1 MSNFNISISDDTVK
15 KEFYKNTERFHVIT
29 CWIGIVLNIFWVASD
44 YLVIPNAFVS
54 FLLFRFSVSASS
66 LILLLFRKQIGVTI
80 YFCMFFLVLGI
91 SIQNSYMWSV
101 MDLDHMHQHTF
112 AYMALFIGAGMLVLW
127 EFYLSIILLVI
138 TIISNVIFYKL
149 NSTLS
154 LEEFLINGGLL
165 TLTVAFFCVF
175 LIRTRYK
182 LTYNGIKSRLE
193 LAFSRDII
201 EKEHEI
207 VISQKEEIEEKNR
220 EILSSIRYAKRIQS
234 ALLPPDEVLDEMFN
248 EYFVYYQ
255 PKDIVSGDF
264 YWVTKVKTT
273 TGTEG
278 DKYVNLIAVADCTG
292 HGVPGAFMSLIGNNF
307 LKQSAKDKAINT
319 PAQAL
324 DFLNVNVIA
333 TLNQS
338 VIDSPVRDGMDI
350 VLVAIDFNKNELQF
364 AGANN
369 PIYIVR
375 NKELIV
381 IKADKHAIGS
391 VSEVVKSFT
400 NNNFK
405 LEKGDNIYLFTD
417 GYADQF
423 GGKDGKKLKY
433 KKFED
438 VLLQNVHLPMKEQ
451 KSILKTVFED
461 WKTGYEQTDDV
472 CVVGIKIS

>member
-1 MSNFNISISDDTVK
+1 MSNFNTSISDETVK
-15 KEFYKNTERFHVIT
+15 QEFYKSTERFHVIA
-29 CWIGIVLNIFWVASD
+29 CWIGIFLDMVWAASD
-44 YLVIPNAFVS
+44 FFVIPHAFVS
-54 FLLFRFSVSASS
+54 FLLFRFAVSASS
-66 LILLLFRKQIGVTI
+66 LILLLFRKQLGISI

-101 MDLDHMHQHTF
+101 MDLEHMHQHTF

-127 EFYLSIILLVI
+127 EFSLSIVLLVV
-138 TIISNVIFYKL
+138 TIISNIIFYKL
-149 NSTLS
+149 NSSLH
-154 LEEFLINGGLL
+154 LEEFLVNGGLL

-182 LTYNGIKSRLE
+182 LTYNGIKSRME
-193 LAFSRDII
+193 LALSRDII
-201 EKEHEI
+201 EKEHDI
-207 VISQKEEIEEKNR
+207 VISQKDEIEEKNR

-234 ALLPPDEVLDEMFN
+234 ALLPHEEVLDELYK
-248 EYFVYYQ
+248 EYFVLYQ

-264 YWVTKVKTT
+264 YWATKVRTT

-278 DKYVNLIAVADCTG
+278 DKYVHLFAVADCTG

-307 LKQSAKDKAINT
+307 LKQSAKDKSINT

-324 DFLNVNVIA
+324 DFLNLNVIA

-350 VLVAIDFNKNELQF
+350 VLVAIDFGTNELQF

-369 PIYIVR
+369 PIYIIR
-375 NKELIV
+375 NKELI
-381 IKADKHAIGS
+381 ILKPDKHAIGS
-391 VSEVVKSFT
+391 ISEVVKSFT
-400 NNNFK
+400 NHKFN
-405 LEKGDNIYLFTD
+405 LESGDCIYLFTD

-433 KKFED
+433 RKFEEL
-438 VLLQNVHLPMKEQ
+438 LLQNAHLPMKEQ
-451 KSILKTVFED
+451 KLILKTVFED

-472 CVVGIKIS
+472 CVVGIKIN